1 MAIDQQTIEKL
12 TKAIDKLVAKL
23 DAMGSQVDQQEA
35 GDAMREI
42 NVQQEELNTRLEEER
57 FLLEAALEE
66 RRKAIEENRVL
77 NVLQQQEIENQERIV
92 AELENQQE
100 RLGIIEGIS
109 KEIGEIAKQTTDAIK
124 GSVTQ
129 YSEFNAKAFTAFGLM
144 GSIRDNARQVDD
156 IISNL
161 NKQGLSGVV
170 DSFADAQMEF
180 ATFGM
185 GMGEAAT
192 ALTGLAESSTTFRF
206 ATKETR
212 GEILQT
218 AAGFGALGVSG
229 QDFGKLQETL
239 TRNFGQN
246 TQQVASFADSLA
258 GLSETTGKSVATL
271 VNDFNAA
278 GDAILQFGDRATQVF
293 MDTQKIATKF
303 GVEVGNVLG
312 VFDKFDTV
320 ESAAETV
327 GQLNAQ
333 FGTNLDQLQLL
344 RAETP
349 EERFNILRES
359 LEATGR
365 SFSELG
371 RFEQKAMAQILG
383 QDVGVL
389 QRLMGDPVVL
399 SEGQKGLQELAK
411 TGMNIGKRIGAIF
424 EKITTALAKAGVF
437 DKINAALKSAFGEGG
452 PVENFVDNYI
462 PVLVSFGGVFADTF
476 STVAKVASVIAPI
489 FSFIGS
495 VIMDTILLPFKGVLN
510 VVNGIVE
517 MFTGDF
523 LGGLKKAAIG
533 VGQLILSFF
542 PIGKIFGKLAQFFPN
557 LARSAGQFFSNVG
570 RNITEFFGSLVTRI
584 TNFVGSTV
592 SGVFRSIFDFVK
604 SIFNAIPG
612 LGFIGRKI
620 ASFFGSKGTAAAGSA
635 TGLTGAMDSV
645 AASTPAPEQALAT
658 GGIIKPGTSA
668 IVGDPLTAGVPN
680 IERVTVTPQGAMV
693 QPMPNSGGGGGAQK
707 ANIVINIDGKK
718 MGETIVDLIDGQ
730 YNAALGG

>member
-23 DAMGSQVDQQEA
+23 DAMGSQISQQEA
-35 GDAMREI
+35 GDAINEI
-42 NVQQEELNTRLEEER
+42 ADQQKKLNSLLEEER

-66 RRKAIEENRVL
+66 RTKAIEESRVL
-77 NVLQQQEIENQERIV
+77 NTEQQQEIENQKKKV
-92 AELENQQE
+92 AELEKQEE
-100 RLGIIEGIS
+100 RLSIIRDIS
-109 KEIGEIAKQTTDAIK
+109 EQIGEVAKQTTDAIK
-124 GSVTQ
+124 ESVTQ

-206 ATKETR
+206 ASAETR

-218 AAGFGALGVSG
+218 AAAFGALGVSG

-278 GDAILQFGDRATQVF
+278 GDSILQFGDRATQVF
-293 MDTQKIATKF
+293 MDTQKIATRF
-303 GVEVGNVLG
+303 GVEVSNVLG
-312 VFDKFDTV
+312 IFDKFDTV

-349 EERFNILRES
+349 EERFDILRES

-365 SFSELG
+365 SFSDLS
-371 RFEQKAMAQILG
+371 RFEQKAMSQILG
-383 QDVGVL
+383 QDIGVL
-389 QRLMGDPVVL
+389 QRVMGDPVVL
-399 SEGQKGLQELAK
+399 SEGQKGLQELAE

-424 EKITTALAKAGVF
+424 EKITTALGKAGVF

-462 PVLVSFGGVFADTF
+462 PVMVSFGGVFADTF

-517 MFTGDF
+517 MFTVDF
-523 LGGLKKAAIG
+523 FGGLKKAALG
-533 VGQLILSFF
+533 VGQLLLAFF
-542 PIGKIFGKLAQFFPN
+542 PIGKILGKLASFFPT
-557 LARSAGQFFSNVG
+557 LAKSAGQFFSNVG
-570 RNITEFFGSLVTRI
+570 KKISDFFGDMATKVSSKVGETI
-584 TNFVGSTV
+584 T
-592 SGVFRSIFDFVK
+592 GVFK
-604 SIFNAIPG
+604 SIFNFVKDIIMAIPG
-612 LGFIGRKI
+612 LGFIGKKI
-620 ASFFGSKGTAAAGSA
+620 AGLIGSKGTAMAASA
-635 TGLTGAMDSV
+635 TGLTGAMES
-645 AASTPAPEQALAT
+645 AAATPEPTFAT
-658 GGIIKPGTSA
+658 GGIIKPGTSG
-668 IVGDPLTAGVPN
+668 IVGDPRVPGVPN

-693 QPMPNSGGGGGAQK
+693 QPMASSGGGGGAQK

-730 YNAALGG
+730 YSAVLGG